1 MNLRTL
7 YLQTSLSAIGRSALK
22 GRKLFDR
29 LSDLS
34 DDILLGDPVYGN
46 QNESPPL
53 ARSFEN
59 RKPSDKLL
67 GIATVNVFDID
78 LSKRSIPPFSV
89 QSGGKISILTVGEI
103 VIYKKYKKIPFG
115 QPMYISKKG
124 NITWRNH
131 GDRIGTT
138 SSNQDKDGFLKVSIK
153 IKGY

>member
-1 MNLRTL
+1 MNNDIRIINVERD
-7 YLQTSLSAIGRSALK
+7 SINWFCSDKI
-22 GRKLFDR
+22 LF
-29 LSDLS
+29 
-34 DDILLGDPVYGN
+34 GDPVYGN
-46 QNESPPL
+46 QNESPLL
-53 ARSFEN
+53 ARSFES

-67 GIATVNVFDID
+67 GIATVDVVNID
-78 LSKRSIPPFSV
+78 LSKQMVPSYSV
-89 QSGGKISILTVGEI
+89 QSGSKISILTKGEI